1 MKFLVDAQLPPSL
14 AAWLKAK
21 GHDASHVQDVGLRE
35 SDDVDIR
42 RHAEANGSIIVTK
55 DRDFVAPGQVL
66 RVVWVRTGN
75 IPTRVLFERFEAN
88 WTSIEAYLGQGYAVV
103 EVR

>member
-1 MKFLVDAQLPPSL
+1 MRDSE
-14 AAWLKAK
+14 
-21 GHDASHVQDVGLRE
+21 DT
-35 SDDVDIR
+35 DIR

-55 DRDFVAPGQVL
+55 DRDFVAPSHAL
-66 RVVWVRTGN
+66 RVIWVRTGN

-88 WTSIEAYLGQGYAVV
+88 WTSIEAYLEQGYAVV